1 MHAGSIP
8 ARASKILSGD
18 SANKR
23 DPAQPLTD
31 APTTPKVERFP
42 ATTDPVA
49 VDARLR
55 AVSHRYALRGRA
67 GQAPVDA

>member
-1 MHAGSIP
+1 MGFF
-8 ARASKILSGD
+8 RFRLGSKILSGD

-31 APTTPKVERFP
+31 ASTTPKVERFP

-55 AVSHRYALRGRA
+55 AVPHDMRSGA
-67 GQAPVDA
+67 GPDRLP